1 MQLNTIIRHLKK
13 IFERKKNN
21 PIQLDVDSNLE
32 SNLKTLKVADKST
45 PVQISEDTVDIK
57 GSLKVN
63 GVDVSTEPDDDTDT
77 GATELNELSDVTYS
91 SGDLTI
97 SSLDKIVSGAIEI
110 DSSADITLDADNGNV
125 YIKDDG
131 ATRTHFDSG
140 KVYLRENS
148 TAGSD
153 SAALGQLWVKDD
165 TPNCLA
171 FTDDAGT
178 DVVGIG
184 KYQYETKFIGYY
196 AGQTAA
202 YLPMTG
208 YVLEKTSTSSSNEFI
223 SFVAPFDG
231 RIEKF
236 IYRSESG
243 QDGTFTL
250 RILESSDATE
260 LPASLVFR
268 KDLTVDIDDDTFLD
282 YDLTSPSV
290 GSDYSPLTKG
300 RIYAI
305 YIASPAIGYD
315 TNVTIV
321 FRWDITT

>member
-63 GVDVSTEPDDDTDT
+63 GVDVSTEPDDTGAG

-125 YIKDDG
+125 YIKDNG
-131 ATRTHFDSG
+131 AIRTHFDAG

-148 TAGSD
+148 AAGSD
-153 SAALGQLWVKDD
+153 SAAQGQIWVKDD

-184 KYQYETKFIGYY
+184 KYQYETKFIGFY
-196 AGQTAA
+196 AGQTTQ

-208 YVLEKTSTSSSNEFI
+208 YVLEKTSTSSNNEFI

-236 IYRSESG
+236 IYRSEAG

-260 LPASLVFR
+260 LPSSMVYR
-268 KDLTVDIDDDTFLD
+268 KDLVVDIDDDTFLD
-282 YDLTSPSV
+282 YDLTSPTT

-305 YIASPAIGYD
+305 YIGTPATGYD
-315 TNVTIV
+315 TNITIV

>member
-153 SAALGQLWVKDD
+153 SAALGQIWIKDD

-250 RILESSDATE
+250 RLLESSDATE

>member
-1 MQLNTIIRHLKK
+1 VRISDIILHLRGLFESKRRNPVQL
-13 IFERKKNN
+13 EA
-21 PIQLDVDSNLE
+21 DSNLE
-32 SNLKTLKVADKST
+32 SNLKTLKVAEESS
-45 PVQISEDTVDIK
+45 PLRMSNDTIDVI
-57 GSLKVN
+57 GNLKVN
-63 GVDVSTEPDDDTDT
+63 GVDVSTEPDDTGAG

-110 DSSADITLDADNGNV
+110 DSSADITLDASNGNV

-131 ATRTHFDSG
+131 ATRTHFDAG

-148 TAGSD
+148 AAGSD
-153 SAALGQLWVKDD
+153 SDAQGQIWVKND

-184 KYQYETKFIGYY
+184 KYQYETKFIGFY
-196 AGQTAA
+196 AGQTAQ

-208 YVLEKTSTSSSNEFI
+208 YVLEKTSTSSNNEFI

-236 IYRSESG
+236 IYRSEAG
-243 QDGTFTL
+243 QDGTFSL

-260 LPASLVFR
+260 TPSSMIYR
-268 KDLTVDIDDDTFLD
+268 KDHTIDIDDDTFLELD
-282 YDLTSPSV
+282 MTSPGV
-290 GSDYSPLTKG
+290 GSDYAPMTKG
-300 RIYAI
+300 KIYAI
-305 YIASPAIGYD
+305 YLSTPATGYD

>member
-153 SAALGQLWVKDD
+153 STALGQIWVKDD

-208 YVLEKTSTSSSNEFI
+208 YVLEKTSTS
-223 SFVAPFDG
+223 
-231 RIEKF
+231 
-236 IYRSESG
+236 
-243 QDGTFTL
+243 
-250 RILESSDATE
+250 
-260 LPASLVFR
+260 
-268 KDLTVDIDDDTFLD
+268 
-282 YDLTSPSV
+282 
-290 GSDYSPLTKG
+290 
-300 RIYAI
+300 
-305 YIASPAIGYD
+305 
-315 TNVTIV
+315 
-321 FRWDITT
+321 